1 MDDYLDLPGNHPLA
15 GYLIRHPIT
24 TLGLLLAL
32 VLGVLLALVLVLLL
46 ALVLVLLSHLV
57 SLPGHVAA
65 DCVPRWVLLQYPIG
79 QILNGVYREGIRILV
94 GSYN

>member
-32 VLGVLLALVLVLLL
+32 VLGVLL